1 MNVLVFFSSLAG
13 YQSDNTM
20 QPTMPQND
28 TALFSPRG
36 FWNEMRISAFTLDR
50 KQLFKQ
56 SGSKMFFRI
65 FSLVRRC
72 ACGCSGRVHSLEKIV
87 KIFFFFCQQAV
98 NHFPLKHKSGAAR
111 ANDLMYPDRIS
122 FFPPA
127 FLSLPFHCGSL
138 KKGSKWRLTLPQVAA
153 TAPRSS
159 PPCCTCVTL
168 ARILSLVCT
177 VLLYSPP
184 GTHFCEKVLNKT
196 FRRNNGLL
204 LSLAYFFLLCSLH
217 WLLLWAL
224 CIIAG

>member
-1 MNVLVFFSSLAG
+1 MWLLWESA
-13 YQSDNTM
+13 
-20 QPTMPQND
+20 QPGENCKD
-28 TALFSPRG
+28 
-36 FWNEMRISAFTLDR
+36 
-50 KQLFKQ
+50 
-56 SGSKMFFRI
+56 
-65 FSLVRRC
+65 
-72 ACGCSGRVHSLEKIV
+72 
-87 KIFFFFCQQAV
+87 FFFFCQQAV

-122 FFPPA
+122 FSPPA

-138 KKGSKWRLTLPQVAA
+138 KKGSKWRLSLPQVAA

-204 LSLAYFFLLCSLH
+204 LSPAVFFLPIFFLLCSLH
-217 WLLLWAL
+217 WLLLWDR

>member
-1 MNVLVFFSSLAG
+1 M
-13 YQSDNTM
+13 
-20 QPTMPQND
+20 
-28 TALFSPRG
+28 
-36 FWNEMRISAFTLDR
+36 
-50 KQLFKQ
+50 
-56 SGSKMFFRI
+56 
-65 FSLVRRC
+65 
-72 ACGCSGRVHSLEKIV
+72 
-87 KIFFFFCQQAV
+87 
-98 NHFPLKHKSGAAR
+98 NHFPLRHKSGAAR

-122 FFPPA
+122 FSPPA

-196 FRRNNGLL
+196 FRRNNDLL
-204 LSLAYFFLLCSLH
+204 LSPAFFFFAYFFFALQLALAPALGSVYYCRLRHLPAQPSPAEHLPSRSAAQSGRPRLPPPSSASLTSLSRSH
-217 WLLLWAL
+217 SLPLEPDW
-224 CIIAG
+224 